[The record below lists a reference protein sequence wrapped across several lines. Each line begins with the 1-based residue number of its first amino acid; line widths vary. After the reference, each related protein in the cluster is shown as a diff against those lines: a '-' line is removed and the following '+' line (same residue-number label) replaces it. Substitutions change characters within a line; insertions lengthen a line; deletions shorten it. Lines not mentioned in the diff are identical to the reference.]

1 MERAAAIEISELT
14 VRFDNRNIVEKFS
27 MRVEAG
33 RKVHLQ
39 GRSGSGKSTLLRC
52 VLGFV
57 APQGGAVRIEGELL
71 NGRSVWG
78 LRRRLVY
85 VPQEANLG
93 TGSVREAFERPFHY
107 HANAHLKSNLK
118 RVEGLMERFLLSPE
132 LLDKDVTTIS
142 GGEKQ
147 RVALITGVLLD
158 RSIFLLDEPTSA
170 LDKAGKK
177 AVGDYVQSRE
187 DIAVLFATHDADAL
201 GGADRSVRLSG
212 GFFGREEI

>member
-1 MERAAAIEISELT
+1 MERPAAIEISDLT
-14 VRFDNRNIVEKFS
+14 VHFDNRSIVENFS
-27 MRVEAG
+27 MRIEPG
-33 RKVHLQ
+33 QRVHLQ
-39 GRSGSGKSTLLRC
+39 GRSGSGKTTLLRC

-57 APQGGAVRIEGELL
+57 APQEGAVRIEGELL

-78 LRRRLVY
+78 LRRRMAY
-85 VPQEANLG
+85 VPQEPNLG

-107 HANAHLKSNLK
+107 HANAHLKGNLK
-118 RVEGLMERFLLSPE
+118 RVEELMERFLLSPE
-132 LLDKDVTTIS
+132 LLDKDITTIS

-147 RVALITGVLLD
+147 RAALIMGALLD

-177 AVGDYVQSRE
+177 AVGDYLKSRE

-201 GGADRSVRLSG
+201 GGADKSVRLSG
-212 GFFGREEI
+212 GFFGREEE